1 MVSRRGRNHKPEKMM
16 ALLASSLF
24 CLLLVLAF
32 ATHLFSLPSNWL
44 LLLIIAGWAAWQPEA
59 HVSLARWIFLLGLA
73 AAAEVME
80 FLGQYWSAGKYGAS
94 KAGNWGS
101 LAGAIIGAFLGIP
114 FFFGLGALPGA
125 LAGAYGGCLLVE
137 LWRKRPLYEAKKA
150 ATGALLGK
158 IWGFAGK
165 IAAGAVI
172 LYQGIQ
178 LA

>member
-32 ATHLFSLPSNWL
+32 ATHLFSLPANWL
-44 LLLIIAGWAAWQPEA
+44 LLLIIAGWAVWQPEG

-114 FFFGLGALPGA
+114 FFFGLGALPCA